1 MKFLRDLAHEEEI
14 TIAKYLYK
22 LGNWSTSHKKSV
34 LFSTVGILIILVA
47 LVVYF
52 EPSFKGELTIPNTP
66 ADKAAK
72 LIKEEFAG
80 AANQS
85 SLNIVFKAADH
96 ETLESEKAQSN
107 IAAVLKKISED
118 SQVASVLSPIE
129 LNNLNEDKTIGYA
142 QVTFAVQ
149 ADKVSEKSKEHILD
163 SIKITKNEGIQ
174 TEIKGGDIA
183 FSDIEFEGIYEVI
196 GVIVAFIVLAITF
209 GSFIV
214 AGLPI
219 LIAVLG
225 LGISLLGIMFGAYF
239 IDLNSISI
247 ILAAMLGLAVGID
260 YSLFIITRFK
270 IELAKGNSINDSIA
284 IAIGTSGSAVVFAGL
299 TVIIGL
305 LGLSVAQIPF
315 LTLMG
320 ISAAISIFTAVLI
333 SIITL
338 PAILGMVGHRLTPAK
353 SNLLSKKGV
362 DKSKKKVVTNA
373 DKWGRLVTKHPVIV
387 SLLSIAFLAI
397 LTIPFFHMNL
407 GLPSDGTA
415 KSTEMT
421 ERRAYD
427 LLTEAYGEGFN
438 AQLIVAAK
446 VDELTEETQLAASEI
461 VQELSELEDVKTVSP
476 PIPSPSG
483 KIFMIQITPQS
494 GPDDIKTKDLVNVIR
509 EKSKAT
515 NKEHGIELMV
525 TGTTAMNIDISQQL
539 NDALPLFASLIVG
552 LAYIL
557 LVMVFRSLFVPL
569 KAVLGFLLSLGA
581 TLGFMVFVVQDG
593 HFVNFF
599 GFPAQSPI
607 LAFLPVITIGILFG
621 LAMDYEIFLVSK
633 MREIYIHSGDS
644 RKAILY
650 GMRDSGGVV
659 TAAALIMMAVFFGF
673 MMNPDAMIK
682 SIGMALAFGVFFDAF
697 IVRMTI
703 VPAVMTLMGKTAW
716 YIPKWLDKILPNI
729 DVEGESITHIDKDN
743 L

>member
-1 MKFLRDLAHEEEI
+1 MILA
-14 TIAKYLYK
+14 
-22 LGNWSTSHKKSV
+22 V
-34 LFSTVGILIILVA
+34 LVLSLK
-47 LVVYF
+47 
-52 EPSFKGELTIPNTP
+52 PSFHGELTIPNTP
-66 ADKAAK
+66 AEKAAN

-80 AANQS
+80 TSEQS
-85 SLNIVFKAADH
+85 TVNIVFKAPDNR
-96 ETLESEKAQSN
+96 TLESEDVQSK
-107 IAAVLKKISED
+107 ITEVLNEISKD
-118 SQVASVLSPIE
+118 SKVASVQSPIE

-142 QVTFAVQ
+142 QVTFALE
-149 ADKVSEKSKEHILD
+149 ADKVSEKSKEYILD
-163 SIKITKNEGIQ
+163 SIEITRDAGIQ
-174 TEIKGGDIA
+174 TEIMGGDIT
-183 FSDIEFEGIYEVI
+183 FSSIQFEGIYEVI
-196 GVIVAFIVLAITF
+196 GVVVAFIVLAITF
-209 GSFIV
+209 GSFIA

-225 LGISLLGIMFGAYF
+225 LGISLLGIMIGAYF

-260 YSLFIITRFK
+260 YSLFIITRFRQ
-270 IELAKGNSINDSIA
+270 ELAKGHAINNSIS

-320 ISAAISIFTAVLI
+320 VSAAISILAAVLI

-338 PAILGMVGHRLTPAK
+338 PAILGMIGHRLSPAK
-353 SNLLSKKGV
+353 ESRFWQKINGQNRTDEEKASR
-362 DKSKKKVVTNA
+362 
-373 DKWGRLVTKHPVIV
+373 WGRLVTKHPIII
-387 SLLSIAFLAI
+387 SLVSIAFLAI

-427 LLTEAYGEGFN
+427 LLTEGYGEGFN
-438 AQLIVAAK
+438 AQLVVAAK
-446 VDELTEETQLAASEI
+446 VSKVTEETPQVIGEI
-461 VQELSELEDVKTVSP
+461 VKEISDLKDIKSVSP
-476 PIPSPSG
+476 LIPGPSG
-483 KIFMIQITPQS
+483 EIFMIQITPES
-494 GPDDIKTKDLVNVIR
+494 GPDDIETKDLVNLIR
-509 EKSKAT
+509 DKSKET
-515 NKEHGIELMV
+515 EKEHDIALMV
-525 TGTTAMNIDISQQL
+525 TGSTAMNIDISQQL
-539 NDALPLFASLIVG
+539 NDALPLFASLIIG

-557 LVMVFRSLFVPL
+557 LVMVFRSLLVPL
-569 KAVLGFLLSLGA
+569 KAVVGFLLSLGA

-593 HFVNFF
+593 HFINFF
-599 GFPAQSPI
+599 GFPSESPI

-633 MREIYIHSGDS
+633 MRESYMHTGDS

-650 GMRDSGGVV
+650 GMRDSGRVV

-703 VPAVMTLMGKTAW
+703 VPAVMTLMGKSAW

-729 DVEGESITHIDKDN
+729 DVEGESITHKERN
-743 L
+743 EE

>member
-1 MKFLRDLAHEEEI
+1 M
-14 TIAKYLYK
+14 
-22 LGNWSTSHKKSV
+22 
-34 LFSTVGILIILVA
+34 
-47 LVVYF
+47 YF
-52 EPSFKGELTIPNTP
+52 KPSFNGELTIPNTP
-66 ADKAAK
+66 ADKAAE

-80 AANQS
+80 AAKQS
-85 SLNIVFKAADH
+85 TLNIVFKAPDN
-96 ETLESEKAQSN
+96 ETLESEDAQSS
-107 IAAVLKKISED
+107 ISDLLKEISED
-118 SQVASVLSPIE
+118 TKVASVLSPLE

-142 QVTFAVQ
+142 QVTFAVE
-149 ADKVSEKSKEHILD
+149 ADKVSEKSKEHLLD
-163 SIKITKNEGIQ
+163 SINLTRNAGIQ
-174 TEIKGGDIA
+174 TEIKGGDIV

-196 GVIVAFIVLAITF
+196 GVVVAFIVLAITF
-209 GSFIV
+209 GSFIA

-270 IELAKGNSINDSIA
+270 IELAKGHTVNNSIA

-320 ISAAISIFTAVLI
+320 VSAAISIFVAVLI

-338 PAILGMVGHRLTPAK
+338 PAILSMVGHRLSPAK
-353 SNLLSKKGV
+353 KNLLSKKITGN
-362 DKSKKKVVTNA
+362 SKKKAGTKA
-373 DKWGRLVTKHPVIV
+373 DLWGRLVTKHPVV
-387 SLLSIAFLAI
+387 LSLLAIAFLAV

-446 VDELTEETQLAASEI
+446 VDALTEETQLAAGEI
-461 VQELSELEDVKTVSP
+461 VQELSELKDVKTVSP

-494 GPDDIKTKDLVNVIR
+494 GPDDIKTKDLVNLIR
-509 EKSKAT
+509 DKSKET
-515 NKEHGIELMV
+515 KNEHGIELMV

-539 NDALPLFASLIVG
+539 NDALPLFAFLIVG

-557 LVMVFRSLFVPL
+557 LVMVFRSLLVPL

-703 VPAVMTLMGKTAW
+703 VPAVMSLMGKTAW
-716 YIPKWLDKILPNI
+716 YIPKWLDRILPNI
-729 DVEGESITHIDKDN
+729 DVEGESITHTEKNNIN
-743 L
+743 

>member
-1 MKFLRDLAHEEEI
+1 MIVLA
-14 TIAKYLYK
+14 
-22 LGNWSTSHKKSV
+22 
-34 LFSTVGILIILVA
+34 A
-47 LVVYF
+47 LVLYLKPAF
-52 EPSFKGELTIPNTP
+52 NGELTIPNTP
-66 ADKAAK
+66 ADKAAE

-80 AANQS
+80 SAEQS
-85 SLNIVFKAADH
+85 TVNIVFKASDN
-96 ETLESEKAQSN
+96 ETLQSEGAQSN
-107 IAAVLKKISED
+107 ITDVLNEISKD
-118 SQVASVLSPIE
+118 SKVASVLSPLE

-142 QVTFAVQ
+142 QVTFSVE
-149 ADKVSEKSKEHILD
+149 ADKVSEKSKQHILD
-163 SIKITKNEGIQ
+163 SIRLTRDAGIQ
-174 TEIKGGDIA
+174 TEIRGGDIA
-183 FSDIEFEGIYEVI
+183 FSDMEFEGIYEVI
-196 GVIVAFIVLAITF
+196 GVVVAFVVLAITF
-209 GSFIV
+209 GSFIA

-225 LGISLLGIMFGAYF
+225 LGISLIGIMIGAYF

-260 YSLFIITRFK
+260 YSLFIITRFRQ
-270 IELAKGNSINDSIA
+270 ELAKGNTVNNSIA
-284 IAIGTSGSAVVFAGL
+284 IATGTSGSAVVFAGL

-320 ISAAISIFTAVLI
+320 VSAAISILTAVLI
-333 SIITL
+333 SIIVL
-338 PAILGMVGHRLTPAK
+338 PAILGMVGNRLSPAK
-353 SNLLSKKGV
+353 ENQFLQKLTGKNKRI
-362 DKSKKKVVTNA
+362 DEAKAN
-373 DKWGRLVTKHPVIV
+373 KWGRLVTKHPIIV
-387 SLLSIAFLAI
+387 SLVSIAFLAI

-438 AQLIVAAK
+438 AQLVVAAK
-446 VDELTEETQLAASEI
+446 VDELTEETQLAAGEI
-461 VQELSELEDVKTVSP
+461 VQEISDLEGVKAVSL
-476 PIPSPSG
+476 PIPGPSG
-483 KIFMIQITPQS
+483 EIFMIQITPES
-494 GPDDIKTKDLVNVIR
+494 GPDDIETKDLVNLIR
-509 EKSKAT
+509 GKSQAAE
-515 NKEHGIELMV
+515 KEHGIELMV
-525 TGTTAMNIDISQQL
+525 TGSTAMNIDISQQL
-539 NDALPLFASLIVG
+539 NDALPVFASLIVG

-557 LVMVFRSLFVPL
+557 LVMVFRSLLVPL

-581 TLGFMVFVVQDG
+581 TLGFMVFIVQDG
-593 HFVNFF
+593 NFIHFF

-633 MREIYIHSGDS
+633 MREIYMHTGDS

-716 YIPKWLDKILPNI
+716 YIPKWLDRILPNI
-729 DVEGESITHIDKDN
+729 DVEGESILHKEEAEK
-743 L
+743 

>member
-1 MKFLRDLAHEEEI
+1 M
-14 TIAKYLYK
+14 
-22 LGNWSTSHKKSV
+22 
-34 LFSTVGILIILVA
+34 LFSALGILIVLAA
-47 LVVYF
+47 LVLYLKPAF
-52 EPSFKGELTIPNTP
+52 NGELTIPNTP
-66 ADKAAK
+66 ADKAAE

-80 AANQS
+80 SAEQS
-85 SLNIVFKAADH
+85 TVNIVFKAPDN
-96 ETLESEKAQSN
+96 ETLESEDAQRN
-107 IAAVLKKISED
+107 ITDVLNEISKD
-118 SQVASVLSPIE
+118 SKVASVLSPLE

-142 QVTFAVQ
+142 QVTFSVE
-149 ADKVSEKSKEHILD
+149 ADKVSEKSKQHILD
-163 SIKITKNEGIQ
+163 SIKLTRDAGIQ
-174 TEIKGGDIA
+174 TEIRGGDIA
-183 FSDIEFEGIYEVI
+183 FSDMEFEGIYEVI
-196 GVIVAFIVLAITF
+196 GVVVAFVVLAITF
-209 GSFIV
+209 GSFIA

-225 LGISLLGIMFGAYF
+225 LGISLIGIMIGAYF

-260 YSLFIITRFK
+260 YSLFIITRFRQ
-270 IELAKGNSINDSIA
+270 ELAKDNTVNNSIA
-284 IAIGTSGSAVVFAGL
+284 IATGTSGSAVVFAGL

-305 LGLSVAQIPF
+305 LGLSVVQIPF

-320 ISAAISIFTAVLI
+320 VSAAISILTAVLI
-333 SIITL
+333 SIIVL
-338 PAILGMVGHRLTPAK
+338 PAILGMVGNRLSPAK
-353 SNLLSKKGV
+353 ENKFLKKLTGKNKRI
-362 DKSKKKVVTNA
+362 DEAKAN
-373 DKWGRLVTKHPVIV
+373 KWGRLVTKHPIIV
-387 SLLSIAFLAI
+387 SLASIVFLTI

-438 AQLIVAAK
+438 AQLVIAAK
-446 VDELTEETQLAASEI
+446 VDELTEETQLAAGEI
-461 VQELSELEDVKTVSP
+461 VQEISDLEDVKAVSP
-476 PIPSPSG
+476 PIPGPSG
-483 KIFMIQITPQS
+483 EIFMIQITPES
-494 GPDDIKTKDLVNVIR
+494 GPDDIETKDLVNLIR
-509 EKSKAT
+509 DKSQAT
-515 NKEHGIELMV
+515 EKEHGIELMV
-525 TGTTAMNIDISQQL
+525 TGSTAMNIDISQQL
-539 NDALPLFASLIVG
+539 NDALPVFASLIVG

-557 LVMVFRSLFVPL
+557 LVMVFRSLLVPL

-581 TLGFMVFVVQDG
+581 TLGFMVFIVQDG
-593 HFVNFF
+593 NFINFF

-633 MREIYIHSGDS
+633 MREIYMHTGDS

-716 YIPKWLDKILPNI
+716 YIPKWLDRILPNI
-729 DVEGESITHIDKDN
+729 DVEGESILHKEEAEK
-743 L
+743 